1 MAKKHE
7 KKAEP
12 EVSPEEQELLNS
24 LWGIG
29 FVRVGAKFMAYRMDS
44 EGIKQISPPRGEQLH
59 SALAKIQTALGKEVT
74 KANRGGR

>member
-7 KKAEP
+7 KKTEP
-12 EVSPEEQELLNS
+12 EMTEEEAELARN

-29 FVRVGAKFMAYRMDS
+29 FVRVGPKFMAYRMDS
-44 EGIKQISPPRGEQLH
+44 EGITQISPPRGEQLH
-59 SALAKIQTALGKEVT
+59 SALAKIQIALGKEVA